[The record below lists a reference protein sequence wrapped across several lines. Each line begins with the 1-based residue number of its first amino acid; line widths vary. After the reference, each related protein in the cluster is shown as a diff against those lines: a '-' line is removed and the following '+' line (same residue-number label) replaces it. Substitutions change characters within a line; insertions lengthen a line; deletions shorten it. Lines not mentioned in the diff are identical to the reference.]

1 MKNNYSEKYGKLNE
15 NLLIE
20 WTCPYGP
27 EKGQRIQAWFHSED
41 PEVKELIDNCEGIII
56 DRT

>member
-1 MKNNYSEKYGKLNE
+1 MKNNYSEKLNE

-27 EKGQRIQAWFHSED
+27 EKGQRIQAWFYSEE
-41 PEVKELIDNCEGIII
+41 PEVKDLIDNHEGKII
-56 DRT
+56 DRR

>member
-1 MKNNYSEKYGKLNE
+1 MKNYDEKYGRLNE

-27 EKGQRIQAWFHSED
+27 EKGQRIQAWFYSEE
-41 PEVKELIDNCEGIII
+41 PEVKELIDKYDGKIVE
-56 DRT
+56 RS